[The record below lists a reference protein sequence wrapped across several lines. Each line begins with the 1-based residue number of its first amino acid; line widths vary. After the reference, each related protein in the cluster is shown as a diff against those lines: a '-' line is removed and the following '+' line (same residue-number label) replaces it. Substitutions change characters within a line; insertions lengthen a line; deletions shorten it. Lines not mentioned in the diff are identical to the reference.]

1 MRAYLDYSAT
11 TPLAPEALAAMRP
24 YLEGRFG
31 NASSLH
37 AWGREARAGLEGAR
51 ADLARAV
58 GARDPQGLVFLS
70 GGTEA
75 DNLAVKGAARHGT
88 ARGRHVVVSAIEHH
102 AVLEAAAVLEA
113 EGFSVTRVPPGG
125 DGRVG
130 PDAFEAALRPGTV
143 LAAVMLVNNETG
155 AIQPLAEIAAR
166 CRARGVLVH
175 ADCVQALGKIPVDV
189 EALGV
194 DLAAFSAH
202 KVYGP
207 KGIGA
212 LYARPGTPMTALVH
226 GGFQERSRRA
236 GTEDVAGA
244 VGFARAARLAVDALP
259 QDGPRLAGLRD
270 RLEAGLLAAAP
281 GVRVNAGG
289 APRAPHIA
297 NLAFDGAAAESLLI
311 ALDLEGVAASAG
323 AACSSGSLE
332 PSHVL
337 LAMGL
342 APERCASSLR
352 FSLGRG
358 TTADEIE
365 YTIGVVARALERL
378 RGAVPAGVG

>member
-125 DGRVG
+125 DGRMD
-130 PDAFEAALRPGTV
+130 PDAVEAALRPDTI

-281 GVRVNAGG
+281 GVRVNAAG